1 MKARDLL
8 GGTGS
13 SSLCCG
19 RESQGLNDQNT
30 CAAETANSPLRQ
42 GCSAGSEPGWE
53 TPGPTLQALDAHI
66 PLGHSSL
73 LRASTPWL
81 LEERAEAW
89 PLQGDSAALSI
100 CTHHPPRASGP
111 RLRRADGSL
120 GRQGPRQSASA
131 GAGRLDCEGV
141 RHGGGNAEWDRP
153 LFPDLGARDPGVG
166 TLERAARE
174 AEETLALRGTEKTA
188 APAPDLE
195 RPRRPWPALLQSV
208 PVGPAEAS
216 AGTAEEPAFPR
227 RQALLSPAPSHGSG
241 LQRRLPGD
249 RVFCFFPY
257 YLLIYFFFF

>member
-111 RLRRADGSL
+111 RLRRVDRSL

-153 LFPDLGARDPGVG
+153 LFPDLGA
-166 TLERAARE
+166 
-174 AEETLALRGTEKTA
+174 
-188 APAPDLE
+188 
-195 RPRRPWPALLQSV
+195 
-208 PVGPAEAS
+208 
-216 AGTAEEPAFPR
+216 
-227 RQALLSPAPSHGSG
+227 
-241 LQRRLPGD
+241 
-249 RVFCFFPY
+249 
-257 YLLIYFFFF
+257 